1 MKKFLLLAG
10 CNYYPEGGT
19 GDWIGCYSSYEE
31 AEAQIKFEETYEY
44 YSKGTRKGEIKETY
58 KKIFVNGQ
66 EHDWYDIV
74 DLEEWMNK

>member
-1 MKKFLLLAG
+1 MKKFLLIAG
-10 CNYYPEGGT
+10 SYHYPQSYT
-19 GDWIGCYSSYEE
+19 DDWIGCFATREE

-58 KKIFVNGQ
+58 KKIFVNAQ
-66 EHDWYDIV
+66 ERDWYDIV